1 MWRKKMFLEK
11 FKPLF
16 ALIPQVKRP
25 TYKQG
30 FKDKIKWTG
39 IVLILYFFLCNIPLF
54 GLSDTAHD
62 QFEYLRSVMAGS
74 FSSIMTLGIGPIVT
88 SSIILQVLV
97 GTKMLNLD
105 LSKHEHKS
113 LFQST
118 QKVLAVIITIFEAS
132 VMVLSGSL
140 AAKYPNLQWIMILQ
154 LVIGAILILY
164 LDEVI
169 SKWGFGSGV
178 GLFIAA
184 GVSQQ
189 IIQTAFNFIP
199 TSNSPGSI
207 SGLIPKFIQSI
218 ISGGG
223 PDIRILGPLLA
234 TIAVFLIAVY
244 GESMRIEIPISHG
257 QMKGHGRIRG
267 NVGKY
272 PLKFIYASNMPVILT
287 SALLANVQLMGSVF
301 QNIGHPILGKF
312 SSSGH
317 FTSGIGYYL
326 TTPQFTQFSDL
337 LNNEFMLRVL
347 VYAIFFIGC
356 CIIFSILW
364 VEIGG
369 LGADKIAEQLHSSGI
384 QIPGFRSSKTQLKKI
399 MRKYIPA
406 LTVLGG
412 VFVGLLAFGADLT
425 HAAGG
430 GTGVLLTVGIVYK
443 LYEEI
448 AQEQMMDMHPLLRRF
463 LE

>member
-1 MWRKKMFLEK
+1 MFLEK

-16 ALIPQVKRP
+16 ALIPQVKSP
-25 TYKQG
+25 TYRQG

-39 IVLILYFFLCNIPLF
+39 IILILYFFLCQIPLY
-54 GLSDTAHD
+54 GLSNTAVD
-62 QFEYLRSVMAGS
+62 QFQSLRAVLAGS

-88 SSIILQVLV
+88 SSIVLQVLV
-97 GTKMLNLD
+97 GTKILNLD

-118 QKVLAVIITIFEAS
+118 QKVLAVIITVFEAL
-132 VMVLSGSL
+132 VLVKTG
-140 AAKYPNLQWIMILQ
+140 NLTAIDSSYEWIMLLQ

-184 GVSQQ
+184 GVSQT
-189 IIQTAFNFIP
+189 IVIRSFNFMPNPSSPDQLPGMIP
-199 TSNSPGSI
+199 H
-207 SGLIPKFIQSI
+207 FIQSI
-218 ISGGG
+218 ISGS
-223 PDIRILGPLLA
+223 PDPSVLVPLIA
-234 TIAVFLIAVY
+234 TIVVFLIAVY
-244 GESMRIEIPISHG
+244 GESMRVEIPISHG

-287 SALLANVQLMGSVF
+287 SALLVNVQLMAATF
-301 QNIGHPILGKF
+301 QRMGFPILGTV
-312 SSSGH
+312 SLGRPI
-317 FTSGIGYYL
+317 SGIALYL
-326 TTPQFTQFSDL
+326 TTPQFDILMT
-337 LNNEFMLRVL
+337 NPLRVL
-347 VYAIFFIGC
+347 VYAIFFLAC

-399 MRKYIPA
+399 MRRYIPA

-425 HAAGG
+425 NAAGG

-448 AQEQMMDMHPLLRRF
+448 AQEQLMDMHPLFRRF